1 MYCKNCG
8 AFVQD
13 GAPFCSN
20 CGAQQNAAQPQQPT
34 YQQQAYQQ
42 PPYQQQNYQQPPYQQ
57 QNYQQPPYQQ
67 PNYQQ
72 PNYQQQAYYQ
82 QPAGDPHNQGMP
94 MGWYK
99 FLIYFALFAGAV
111 LNGISGIRQLTG
123 SIYDGGADFIY
134 SVFDGL
140 QLLDIVIGL
149 LVICFAAGQ
158 IYVRFCLAGYKA
170 NGPKL
175 VVAMYAGIGIINII
189 YLIGLSMVLPES
201 AMESL
206 DTSNVI
212 TNLVVGLVMA
222 GVNSVYFNKRKHLFV
237 N

>member
-34 YQQQAYQQ
+34 YQQQT
-42 PPYQQQNYQQPPYQQ
+42 YQQPPYQQ

-72 PNYQQQAYYQ
+72 QAYYQQPNYQQQAYYQ
-82 QPAGDPHNQGMP
+82 QPAGDPRNQGMP

-123 SIYDGGADFIY
+123 SIYDGGAELVYLFY
-134 SVFDGL
+134 DGL
-140 QLLDIVIGL
+140 QLLDIIVGL
-149 LVICFAAGQ
+149 LIVCLAAGQ

-175 VVAMYAGIGIINII
+175 IVAMYAGVGIINII
-189 YLIGLSMVLPES
+189 YLVGLSIVLPES

-212 TNLVVGLVMA
+212 INLAVGLVMA